1 MYKSSKLFSYMYST
15 ATGQLMCG
23 NVSFF
28 HQQLVNVYFF
38 TPDDIELFL
47 RNWINFFLS
56 RQNIKIS
63 EVNDH
68 FFVLDS
74 RILFGFDTLYLFP
87 GIQSKAIQLAEESCV
102 NSLVTSGKL
111 HLKDAP
117 SISSLPTLSL
127 PPREPA

>member
-1 MYKSSKLFSYMYST
+1 ML
-15 ATGQLMCG
+15 
-23 NVSFF
+23 N
-28 HQQLVNVYFF
+28 FF

-47 RNWINFFLS
+47 RNWINFFFS

-111 HLKDAP
+111 HLKRRAVNFIP
-117 SISSLPTLSL
+117 TNPIITTAGTSIEHQ
-127 PPREPA
+127 REIQFIKWLRLHVYFKHALRRVDFGS

>member
-1 MYKSSKLFSYMYST
+1 MTLSYSSE
-15 ATGQLMCG
+15 TGLI
-23 NVSFF
+23 FF
-28 HQQLVNVYFF
+28 F
-38 TPDDIELFL
+38 
-47 RNWINFFLS
+47 S